1 MQTELISGL
10 ADLKIEIAITKIVE
24 KIIDKVEVKSYEN
37 LYQIGFD
44 SVKTLNLVAKI
55 EETFNIAFSDDE
67 LLLVNFKTINEITEK
82 VYIKLKKIN
91 ECSEKERIGENE
103 H

>member
-10 ADLKIEIAITKIVE
+10 VDLKIEITITKIVE

-44 SVKTLNLVAKI
+44 SVKILNLVAKI

-82 VYIKLKKIN
+82 VHIKLKKN
-91 ECSEKERIGENE
+91 K
-103 H
+103 

>member
-10 ADLKIEIAITKIVE
+10 VDLKIEITITKIVE
-24 KIIDKVEVKSYEN
+24 KIIDKVEVKSCEN

-44 SVKTLNLVAKI
+44 SVKILNLVAKI
-55 EETFNIAFSDDE
+55 EEAFNIAFSDDE

-82 VYIKLKKIN
+82 VHIKLKKN
-91 ECSEKERIGENE
+91 K
-103 H
+103 